1 MTRAVLSEEKKQFYE
16 NLGFDTSLDGSTM
29 FDDLVEE
36 VRILLDTDNIN
47 YSTIM
52 KLLPSIEVEYYHF
65 YYEVGRMKYL
75 EDLKA
80 FLDSRFIDNKRK
92 KKSKTEYVKVFG
104 TKEPIGVEKSIYI
117 VAKLLNK
124 ERNLQK
130 GNVKTLVKE

>member
-80 FLDSRFIDNKRK
+80 FLDSRFIDKNRK

>member
-124 ERNLQK
+124 EKDLQK
-130 GNVKTLVKE
+130 DNVKTLVKE